1 MGGGGGGWRSARGR
15 ERGQECI
22 YRYHSNSKVNVVF
35 VDAHAATCPASVRI
49 SRPIFPRSSTCV
61 CVSSV
66 VFLYCW
72 SLVESG
78 ANRRQS
84 PAATTQTEVL
94 RRRGGGAQSV
104 RVPDGGWL
112 ATADVFCRMYC
123 ADRHK
128 KHAAGDGVRDQT
140 SPYVAGSRR
149 SFQTP
154 RSIPRAVDPLRGHI
168 PHSRGIC
175 ISTGRP
181 CSCLE
186 ATGTRYL

>member
-1 MGGGGGGWRSARGR
+1 M
-15 ERGQECI
+15 
-22 YRYHSNSKVNVVF
+22 
-35 VDAHAATCPASVRI
+35 
-49 SRPIFPRSSTCV
+49 

-149 SFQTP
+149 SFTTP

-168 PHSRGIC
+168 PHSRGTVYINWTPLLLPGSDGHTLTC
-175 ISTGRP
+175 DLGQAEAPSRP
-181 CSCLE
+181 ARC
-186 ATGTRYL
+186 ARTARGGA